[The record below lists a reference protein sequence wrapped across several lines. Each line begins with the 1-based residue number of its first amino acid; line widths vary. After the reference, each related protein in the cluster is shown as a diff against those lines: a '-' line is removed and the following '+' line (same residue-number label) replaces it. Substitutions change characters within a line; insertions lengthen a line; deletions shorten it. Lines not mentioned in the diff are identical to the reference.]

1 MRVTTRQI
9 SRMKQRSERIVMVT
23 AYDAMSAGA
32 AERAG
37 IPMVLVGDSLGQVVL
52 GYDST
57 IPVSMDDMVSHT
69 AAVARCAPS
78 PLIVADLPFLSYQV
92 SDELALTNAA
102 RLLQEGGAQAVKLE
116 GGIPVA
122 PTVKRL
128 TDSGIAVMGH
138 VGFTPQSVNQMGGYR
153 VQGRTEDAAA
163 EILEGALALQ
173 DAGAFAVVLELM
185 PTEVAATVTE
195 RLTVPTIG
203 IGAGPDCDGQVQV
216 FHDLLGL
223 LPDFRPKHAGRY
235 GDLAGVIDAALV
247 SYADDVRGNKFPT
260 EAESFP
266 VVSGGSDG
274 SGSSGSKKG

>member
-9 SRMKQRSERIVMVT
+9 SQMKRRSERIVMVT
-23 AYDAMSAGA
+23 AYDALSAGA

-57 IPVSMDDMVSHT
+57 VPVSMDDMVSHT
-69 AAVARCAPS
+69 AAVVRCAPS

-92 SDELALTNAA
+92 SEELALTNAA

-116 GGIPVA
+116 GGVPVA

-138 VGFTPQSVNQMGGYR
+138 VGFTPQSVNQLGGYR
-153 VQGRTEDAAA
+153 MQGRTEDAAA

-173 DAGAFAVVLELM
+173 EAGAFAVVLELM
-185 PTEVAATVTE
+185 PTEVAETVTE

-203 IGAGPDCDGQVQV
+203 IGAGPECGGQVQV

-247 SYADDVRGNKFPT
+247 SYAEDVRGNKFPT
-260 EAESFP
+260 EAESFS
-266 VVSGGSDG
+266 VGSGG
-274 SGSSGSKKG
+274 SGSSDSRKA

>member
-9 SRMKQRSERIVMVT
+9 SQMKRRSERIVMVT
-23 AYDAMSAGA
+23 AYDALSAGA

-57 IPVSMDDMVSHT
+57 VPVSMDDMVSHT

-92 SDELALTNAA
+92 SEELALTNAA

-116 GGIPVA
+116 GGVPVA

-128 TDSGIAVMGH
+128 TNSGIAVMGH
-138 VGFTPQSVNQMGGYR
+138 VGFTPQSVNQLGGYR

-163 EILEGALALQ
+163 QILEGALALEE
-173 DAGAFAVVLELM
+173 AGAFAVVLELM

-203 IGAGPDCDGQVQV
+203 IGAGPECDGQVQV
-216 FHDLLGL
+216 FHDLVGL

-235 GDLAGVIDAALV
+235 GDLAGLIDAALL

-260 EAESFP
+260 EAESFS
-266 VVSGGSDG
+266 VS
-274 SGSSGSKKG
+274 SGSSGSQKA

>member
-9 SRMKQRSERIVMVT
+9 SQMKRKSERIVMVT

-37 IPMVLVGDSLGQVVL
+37 IPIILVGDSLGQVVL

-69 AAVARCAPS
+69 AAVSRCAPS

-92 SDELALTNAA
+92 SDEMALTNAA
-102 RLLQEGGAQAVKLE
+102 RLLQQGGATAVKLE
-116 GGIPVA
+116 GGVPVA

-128 TDSGIAVMGH
+128 TESGVAVMGH
-138 VGFTPQSVNQMGGYR
+138 VGFTPQSVHQLGGYR
-153 VQGRTEDAAA
+153 IQGRTEEAAA
-163 EILEGALALQ
+163 RLLEDALALQ
-173 DAGAFAVVLELM
+173 EAGAFAVVLELV
-185 PTEVAATVTE
+185 PQEVAASVTE

-235 GDLAGVIDAALV
+235 GDLAGVIDEAL
-247 SYADDVRGNKFPT
+247 SRYADDVRGNKFPT
-260 EAESFP
+260 DAESF
-266 VVSGGSDG
+266 SLS
-274 SGSSGSKKG
+274 SGSSGSGQK

>member
-1 MRVTTRQI
+1 MRVTTRKIAQ
-9 SRMKQRSERIVMVT
+9 MKRKSERIVMVT

-37 IPMVLVGDSLGQVVL
+37 IPMILVGDSLGQVVL
-52 GYDST
+52 GHDST
-57 IPVSMDDMVSHT
+57 VPVSMDDMVSHA

-92 SDELALTNAA
+92 SEEIALTNAA

-116 GGIPVA
+116 GGVPVA
-122 PTVKRL
+122 ATVKRL

-138 VGFTPQSVNQMGGYR
+138 IGFTPQSVHQLGGYR

-163 EILEGALALQ
+163 RLLEDALALQ
-173 DAGAFAVVLELM
+173 DAGAFAVVLELV
-185 PTEVAATVTE
+185 PTEVAASVTE
-195 RLTVPTIG
+195 RLSIPTIG
-203 IGAGPDCDGQVQV
+203 IGAGPECDGQIQV

-235 GDLAGVIDAALV
+235 GDLAGVIDEAL
-247 SYADDVRGNKFPT
+247 SRYADDVKGNKFPT
-260 EAESFP
+260 EAESF
-266 VVSGGSDG
+266 SIST
-274 SGSSGSKKG
+274 GSSQK

>member
-1 MRVTTRQI
+1 MRVTTRKIGQ
-9 SRMKQRSERIVMVT
+9 MKRRSERIVMVT
-23 AYDAMSAGA
+23 TYDAMSAGA

-37 IPMVLVGDSLGQVVL
+37 IPMVLVGDSLGQVVQ

-92 SDELALTNAA
+92 SEEIALTNAA

-116 GGIPVA
+116 GGVSVA

-128 TDSGIAVMGH
+128 TDAGIAVMGH
-138 VGFTPQSVNQMGGYR
+138 IGFTPQSVHQLGGYR

-163 EILEGALALQ
+163 RLLEDALALQ
-173 DAGAFAVVLELM
+173 DAGAFAVVLELV
-185 PTEVAATVTE
+185 PTEVAATITE
-195 RLTVPTIG
+195 RLDVPTIG

-235 GDLAGVIDAALV
+235 GDLAGVIDEAL
-247 SYADDVRGNKFPT
+247 SRYADDVRGNKFPT
-260 EAESFP
+260 DAGSFSTKSSNSG
-266 VVSGGSDG
+266 SGG
-274 SGSSGSKKG
+274 K

>member
-9 SRMKQRSERIVMVT
+9 SQMKRRSERIVMVT
-23 AYDAMSAGA
+23 AYDALSAGA

-57 IPVSMDDMVSHT
+57 VPVSMDDMVSHT

-92 SDELALTNAA
+92 SEELALTNAA

-116 GGIPVA
+116 GGVPVA

-128 TDSGIAVMGH
+128 TNSGIAVMGH
-138 VGFTPQSVNQMGGYR
+138 VGFTPQSVNQLGGYR

-163 EILEGALALQ
+163 QILEGALALEE
-173 DAGAFAVVLELM
+173 AGAFAVVLELM

-203 IGAGPDCDGQVQV
+203 IGAGPECDGQVQV
-216 FHDLLGL
+216 FHDLVGL

-235 GDLAGVIDAALV
+235 GDLAGLIDAALL

-260 EAESFP
+260 EAESFS
-266 VVSGGSDG
+266 VS
-274 SGSSGSKKG
+274 SGSSGSSGSQKA

>member
-1 MRVTTRQI
+1 MRVTTRHI
-9 SRMKQRSERIVMVT
+9 SQMKRRSERIAMVT
-23 AYDAMSAGA
+23 AYDALSAGA
-32 AERAG
+32 AERTG

-57 IPVSMDDMVSHT
+57 VPVSMEDMVSHT

-78 PLIVADLPFLSYQV
+78 PLIVADLPFLSYQA
-92 SDELALTNAA
+92 SEELALTNAA

-116 GGIPVA
+116 GGVSVA

-138 VGFTPQSVNQMGGYR
+138 VGFTPQSVNQLGGYR
-153 VQGRTEDAAA
+153 VQGRTEEAAA
-163 EILEGALALQ
+163 QILEDALALQ
-173 DAGAFAVVLELM
+173 EAGAFAIVLELM

-203 IGAGPDCDGQVQV
+203 IGAGPECDGQVQV

-235 GDLAGVIDAALV
+235 GDLAEVIDAALV

-260 EAESFP
+260 TAESF
-266 VVSGGSDG
+266 SAGTRG
-274 SGSSGSKKG
+274 SGSSSSEKG

>member
-1 MRVTTRQI
+1 MRGTTRKIGQ
-9 SRMKQRSERIVMVT
+9 MKRRSERIVMVT
-23 AYDAMSAGA
+23 TYDAMSAGA

-37 IPMVLVGDSLGQVVL
+37 IPMVLVGDSLGQVVQ

-92 SDELALTNAA
+92 SEEIALTNAA

-116 GGIPVA
+116 GGVSVA

-128 TDSGIAVMGH
+128 TDAGIAVMGH
-138 VGFTPQSVNQMGGYR
+138 IGFTPQSVHQLGGYR

-163 EILEGALALQ
+163 RLLEDALALQ
-173 DAGAFAVVLELM
+173 DAGAFAVVLELV
-185 PTEVAATVTE
+185 PTEVAATITE
-195 RLTVPTIG
+195 RLDVPTIG

-235 GDLAGVIDAALV
+235 GDLAGVIDEAL
-247 SYADDVRGNKFPT
+247 SRYADDVRGNKFPT
-260 EAESFP
+260 DAESFSTKSSNSG
-266 VVSGGSDG
+266 SGG
-274 SGSSGSKKG
+274 K

>member
-1 MRVTTRQI
+1 MRVTTRKIGQ
-9 SRMKQRSERIVMVT
+9 MKRRSERIVMVT
-23 AYDAMSAGA
+23 TYDAMSAGA

-57 IPVSMDDMVSHT
+57 VPVSMDDMVSHT
-69 AAVARCAPS
+69 AAVSRCAPS

-92 SDELALTNAA
+92 SEEIALTNAA

-116 GGIPVA
+116 GGVSVA

-128 TDSGIAVMGH
+128 TDAGIAVMGH
-138 VGFTPQSVNQMGGYR
+138 IGFTPQSVHQLGGYR

-163 EILEGALALQ
+163 RLLEDALALQ
-173 DAGAFAVVLELM
+173 DAGAFAVVLELV

-195 RLTVPTIG
+195 RLSVPTIG

-235 GDLAGVIDAALV
+235 ADLAGVIDEAL
-247 SYADDVRGNKFPT
+247 SRYADDVRGNKFPT
-260 EAESFP
+260 DAESFSTKSSNSG
-266 VVSGGSDG
+266 SGG
-274 SGSSGSKKG
+274 K